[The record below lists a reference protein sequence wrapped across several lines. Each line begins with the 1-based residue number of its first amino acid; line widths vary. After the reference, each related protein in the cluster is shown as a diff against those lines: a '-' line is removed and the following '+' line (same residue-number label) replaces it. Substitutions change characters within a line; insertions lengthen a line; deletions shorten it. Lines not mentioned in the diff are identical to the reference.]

1 MNVLVINAGSSSVKY
16 KLFLIENEKLLAEG
30 LVDRIGLNGSNLLH
44 KPIDKPEVN
53 IKSDIPNY
61 ETALSMVMDALT
73 DVNYG
78 VIKSP
83 YEIFAIGHRVVHGG
97 EKISS
102 SVLITEE
109 IENIIKECFDLAPL
123 HNPPNLMGIQAC
135 KKLLPHTKQ
144 VAVFDTAFH
153 VTIPKEAYLYAIP
166 YRLYTDY
173 SIRRYGFHGTSH
185 RYVANIA
192 CELLGQ
198 PLEKLKMITCH
209 LGNGCSIT
217 AIKEGKSVDTSMGF
231 TPLEGLIMGTRSG
244 DIDPAIIFYLVERI
258 GLSIQEVNSMLN
270 RESGLLGLSGI
281 SRDMRDILKSA
292 EEGNEM
298 AINAINCFV
307 YRIKKYIGAYS
318 ASMGGLDV
326 LVFTAGIGENSSLIR
341 SLICKG
347 FEYLGLYIDEEKN
360 SNSQRKKAINT
371 DDSKVKVLVIPTDE
385 ELMIARD
392 TAEICGLNTT

>member
-83 YEIFAIGHRVVHGG
+83 YEISAIGHRVVHGG

-298 AINAINCFV
+298 AINAIKCFV

-360 SNSQRKKAINT
+360 SNSQRKKTINT

>member
-30 LVDRIGLNGSNLLH
+30 LVDRIGLNGSKLLH

-83 YEIFAIGHRVVHGG
+83 YEISAIGHRVVHGG

-102 SVLITEE
+102 SVLITKE

-153 VTIPKEAYLYAIP
+153 ITIPKEAYLYAIP
-166 YRLYTDY
+166 YRLYTEY

-198 PLEKLKMITCH
+198 PIEKLKMITCH

-217 AIKEGKSVDTSMGF
+217 AIKEGKSIDTSMGF

-281 SRDMRDILKSA
+281 SRDMRDILKFA

-360 SNSQRKKAINT
+360 SNNQRKKAINT

>member
-1 MNVLVINAGSSSVKY
+1 MKVLVINAGSSSVKY
-16 KLFLIENEKLLAEG
+16 KLYLIEDEKLLAEG
-30 LVDRIGLNGSNLLH
+30 IIDRIGLSGSNLVH
-44 KPIDKPEVN
+44 KPIDKSEVE
-53 IKSDIPNY
+53 IQSYIPNY
-61 ETALSMVMDALT
+61 ETALSMMMAYLT
-73 DVNYG
+73 DADYG
-78 VIKSP
+78 VIKSTD
-83 YEIFAIGHRVVHGG
+83 EISAIGHRVVHGG

-135 KKLLPHTKQ
+135 KKLLPNINQ

-153 VTIPKEAYLYAIP
+153 RTIPKYAYLYAIP
-166 YRLYTDY
+166 YRLYEEY

-185 RYVANIA
+185 RFVAHSA
-192 CELLGQ
+192 SEFLGQ

-217 AIKEGKSVDTSMGF
+217 AIKDGKSIDTSMGF

-244 DIDPAIIFYLVERI
+244 DIDPAIIFYFIERI
-258 GLSIQEVNSMLN
+258 GLSVQEVNSMLN

-292 EEGNEM
+292 EEGNEK
-298 AINAINCFV
+298 ATTAINCFV

-341 SLICKG
+341 SLTCKG
-347 FEYLGLYIDEEKN
+347 LEYLGLYIDEEKN
-360 SNSQRKKAINT
+360 SNSQRKKAINA

-392 TAEICGLNTT
+392 TAKICGLNTT